1 MSLVTPQ
8 LEKVAAEDS
17 HPRVPT
23 AQAGGCAGCCDTVA
37 VTSTARAS
45 DTPAPPKVV
54 GPAQAV
60 PGVLRDESTL
70 LQGPG
75 LGPRRGGAARVGAF
89 QPEVVL
95 PVGAQVDLG
104 LSSVNTGQHFP
115 QPQGLSWTASAW
127 FPSPFHMFRSG
138 RLRLL
143 GMQRPRRPERERP
156 SDRPV
161 LYKRTMRGGSPRTGG
176 DTQTSADLNPTSTSF
191 SRTT

>member
-75 LGPRRGGAARVGAF
+75 LGPRRGGGSSCGRLPARGG
-89 QPEVVL
+89 PSSGCSGGPGVVISKHRSAL
-95 PVGAQVDLG
+95 P
-104 LSSVNTGQHFP
+104 
-115 QPQGLSWTASAW
+115 TASGTELDSLSLVPFSVSHVPLGSSAAPW
-127 FPSPFHMFRSG
+127 DAASP
-138 RLRLL
+138 
-143 GMQRPRRPERERP
+143 
-156 SDRPV
+156 
-161 LYKRTMRGGSPRTGG
+161 K
-176 DTQTSADLNPTSTSF
+176 A
-191 SRTT
+191 